1 MPAMKFKIKSLFAG
15 ARRNSNSIRDGKVV
29 VSDDPVRQ
37 IVQPGDARLISQLIA
52 ETHSMKTIGERMR
65 HIAGRLLNRPYIYN
79 PLVGSSTEPEVLVTR
94 MDGFDCTT
102 YLQTVLAISLSK
114 TLDEF
119 LNNLREIR
127 YRDGK
132 ISYQTRLHYTVDWA
146 AYQIN
151 RGLLTDLTLGEEV
164 LTREKTLSFIKDL
177 PPKTIVLRY
186 YPKHAID
193 SVSRWLIDGD
203 LIYFTSARRNLD
215 VIHVGMIFRDSQ
227 HLFMRHAQAH
237 RGRSIERDLNDF
249 FRSSQFNGFIIN
261 RPKGT

>member
-1 MPAMKFKIKSLFAG
+1 MTIPFNERTNEHQAEFEMIEGRLRNFLQLQTQTIKS
-15 ARRNSNSIRDGKVV
+15 
-29 VSDDPVRQ
+29 
-37 IVQPGDARLISQLIA
+37 GDAELIGRLIS
-52 ETHSMKTIGERMR
+52 ETQRMKTIGERMR
-65 HIAGRLLNRPYIYN
+65 HVAGRLLNRPYIYN

-102 YLQTVLAISLSK
+102 YLQTVLAIALSK

-132 ISYQTRLHYTVDWA
+132 ISYQTRLHYTINWA
-146 AYQIN
+146 AYQIS

-177 PPKTIVLRY
+177 PPKQVVLRY
-186 YPKHAID
+186 YPKRAID

-203 LIYFTSARRNLD
+203 LIYFTSSRRNLD
-215 VIHVGMIFRDSQ
+215 VIHVGIIFRDSQ
-227 HLFMRHAQAH
+227 RLFMRHAQAH
-237 RGRSIERDLNDF
+237 RGRSVERDLNDF
-249 FRSSQFNGFIIN
+249 FRSSQFKGFIIN
-261 RPKGT
+261 RPKGY